1 MTQAG
6 KRDFVVR
13 AALRLA
19 LVLRVLPLA
28 GASFVEGF
36 IRATIMG
43 LSSGFKCPL
52 PQRLALRHWRL
63 ATSRKAEFNHE
74 TYEMTRKAEDG
85 RGTSH

>member
-19 LVLRVLPLA
+19 LVLRVLRLA

-36 IRATIMG
+36 IPENDYGPVRWFQVSIA
-43 LSSGFKCPL
+43 
-52 PQRLALRHWRL
+52 
-63 ATSRKAEFNHE
+63 
-74 TYEMTRKAEDG
+74 G
-85 RGTSH
+85 R